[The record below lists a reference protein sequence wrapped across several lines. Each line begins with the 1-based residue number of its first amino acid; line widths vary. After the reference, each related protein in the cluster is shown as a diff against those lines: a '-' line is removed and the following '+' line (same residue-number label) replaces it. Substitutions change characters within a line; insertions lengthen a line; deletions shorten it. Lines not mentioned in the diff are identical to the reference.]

1 MMSKRF
7 IRICCILIV
16 AAMMSTLIG
25 CSQSTEQQDETTTGT
40 TAAAT
45 TTKAVTTTTTQ
56 TTTAKAETTT
66 APVEENPFA
75 EFYEVTWISGFGAD
89 YEEGAY
95 DELMIEEKYNI
106 DLKVWNISYYDAEGL
121 TMMLAA
127 GDIPDISYIPY
138 APMDAIQ
145 LYEEG
150 FTRTIP
156 LEFYKKYFPYYY
168 EQMEKHAPTSFMY
181 NNVPGTEEYYGISF
195 IQTTWKN
202 YYNGPIFRL
211 DWLEN
216 IGYEIPESELTPIPL
231 TDEKLGKYNGKL
243 FVTDYM
249 FEFDEM
255 NDIFRAFTEDD
266 PDGNGEDDTYAA
278 VLFDHTFRSAWV
290 DLYWG
295 MFGVNS
301 SENNYLYLEES
312 TGDVV
317 PWFAYSGYRDYLAWA
332 NEMHEKGYM
341 RTLDLSD
348 GAYWYD
354 VLLATWL
361 TGKVGFFTADRQ
373 YIGRPHFPEYS
384 DRQPP
389 QSLWL
394 NGLEDATFVCMPVLK
409 GPGEVW
415 GNRRYGLEAFADGK
429 WRTFNVSKA
438 VSDGELQRILTMWN
452 DRYSNP
458 LDDWNVKVYIG
469 IEGVH
474 FKWEGEPWKSAMIT
488 TEADKVPPQ
497 YRRAGFFG
505 GSFLAESLYYSH
517 EAAYYYY
524 TFAEEHDWVKKY
536 CLEPYKYISKM
547 QMGADLYDQYIE
559 EYNEY
564 SGSINAAV
572 SDFANR
578 AWRGEI
584 ADLNTEWQQYI
595 NQLYA
600 AGLEVIIDKY
610 YNNDAFPVYKRP
622 EF

>member
-1 MMSKRF
+1 
-7 IRICCILIV
+7 
-16 AAMMSTLIG
+16 
-25 CSQSTEQQDETTTGT
+25 
-40 TAAAT
+40 
-45 TTKAVTTTTTQ
+45 
-56 TTTAKAETTT
+56 
-66 APVEENPFA
+66 
-75 EFYEVTWISGFGAD
+75 
-89 YEEGAY
+89 
-95 DELMIEEKYNI
+95 LMIEEKYNI
-106 DLKVWNISYYDAEGL
+106 DIKTWNISYYDAEGL

-127 GDIPDISYIPY
+127 GEIPDFSYIPY

-150 FTRTIP
+150 FTRTVP

-168 EQMEKHAPTSFMY
+168 EQMEKHKPSSYVY
-181 NNVPGTEEYYGISF
+181 NNVPGTDEYYGISF
-195 IQTTWKN
+195 IMTTWKN
-202 YYNGPIFRL
+202 YYNGPIYRL

-216 IGYEIPESELTPIPL
+216 IGYEIPESELTPIPM
-231 TDEKLGKYNGKL
+231 TDEKLGKYNGNL
-243 FVTDYM
+243 FVTNFM

-278 VLFDHTFRSAWV
+278 VVFNHTFRAAWV

-317 PWFAYSGYRDYLAWA
+317 PWFAYSGYRDYMAWA
-332 NEMHEKGYM
+332 NEMYEKGYM

-394 NGLEDATFVCMPVLK
+394 NGFEDATFVCMPVLK

-415 GNRRYGLEAFADGK
+415 GNRRYGLDAFADGK
-429 WRTFNVSKA
+429 WRTYNVSKA

-452 DRYSNP
+452 DRYSDP
-458 LDDWNVKVYIG
+458 YDEWNVKVWIG

-474 FKWEGEPWKSAMIT
+474 FKWEGEPWKSAMMT

-497 YRRAGFFG
+497 YRRGGFWG
-505 GSFLAESLYYSH
+505 GSFLGETLYYGH
-517 EAAYYYY
+517 EAAFYYY
-524 TFAEEHDWVKKY
+524 TFAEENDWVKKY
-536 CLEPYKYISKM
+536 CIEPHKYINKLN
-547 QMGADLYDQYIE
+547 MGAELYE
-559 EYNEY
+559 EYVKEYAEY

-578 AWRGEI
+578 VWRGEI

-595 NQLYA
+595 DQLYA
-600 AGLEVIIDKY
+600 AGLEIIIDKY
-610 YNNDAFPVYKRP
+610 YNNDAFPQYQRP